1 MCELWES
8 KHMNPNPTTK
18 HKRYDETF
26 KRSAVE
32 HWMISGKSG
41 RQIAGELGINQQN
54 LHKWKQKFKALPA
67 GQVAG
72 TLDGLQAENRR
83 LQREL
88 HRVVQQRDILKK
100 TLGIISEPSG
110 NGLNG

>member
-1 MCELWES
+1 M
-8 KHMNPNPTTK
+8 KADQITARY
-18 HKRYDETF
+18 KRYDTTF
-26 KRSAVE
+26 KHSAVE
-32 HWMISGKSG
+32 HWMLSGKSA
-41 RQIAGELGINQQN
+41 RIIAGELGINEQS
-54 LHKWKQKFKALPA
+54 LHKWKQQFKALPA

-72 TLDGLQAENRR
+72 TLEQLQAENRR

-100 TLGIISEPSG
+100 TLGIISEPPG

>member
-1 MCELWES
+1 
-8 KHMNPNPTTK
+8 MNTETK
-18 HKRYDETF
+18 TRYKRYDEAF

-32 HWMISGKSG
+32 HWLISGLSAT
-41 RQIAGELGINQQN
+41 QVATELGINVQN

-72 TLDGLQAENRR
+72 TLAAMQAENRR

-88 HRVVQQRDILKK
+88 QRMMQQRDILKK
-100 TLGIISEPSG
+100 TLGIISEPPG

>member
-1 MCELWES
+1 M
-8 KHMNPNPTTK
+8 KTDPAATK
-18 HKRYDETF
+18 YKRYDAAF
-26 KRSAVE
+26 KHSAVE
-32 HWMISGKSG
+32 HWLLSGKSA
-41 RQIAGELGINQQN
+41 RIIAGELGINEQS
-54 LHKWKQKFKALPA
+54 LHKWKQQFKVLPA

-72 TLDGLQAENRR
+72 TLEQLQAENRR

-88 HRVVQQRDILKK
+88 HRVAQQRDILKK